1 MPRELSD
8 RPCSVVFADKIS
20 GGTIKFFYTR
30 PGTGQRV
37 AYQGDLASPDAKLS
51 EVRIEHALG
60 ILAGIRDGD
69 FTAPVSPEPDAPSL
83 PVSSNPD
90 SPDFRENWKDL
101 VKAHA
106 SDLLEILAIH
116 AFEPYV
122 RAVEERTAPFAP
134 TSPPSP
140 KGSARPKS
148 RPSARKSSGKS

>member
-20 GGTIKFFYTR
+20 GGTIKFFYAR
-30 PGTGQRV
+30 PGTEQRV
-37 AYQGDLASPDAKLS
+37 AYQGALASTDAKLS

-60 ILAGIRDGD
+60 ILTGIRDGD
-69 FTAPVSPEPDAPSL
+69 FTVPASPEPDAPSL
-83 PVSSNPD
+83 PVSSDPESAD
-90 SPDFRENWKDL
+90 YRENWKDL
-101 VKAHA
+101 LQVYA

-122 RAVEERTAPFAP
+122 RAVEERTAPFVP

-140 KGSARPKS
+140 KGSAMAKS
-148 RPSARKSSGKS
+148 RKNARKSSGKS